1 MSEEKE
7 YQKYFLEFS
16 YIGTNY
22 HGWQIQKNGT
32 SVQQYV
38 NEKLSTI
45 LREDISSMGSSRTD
59 AGVHARQNFLHFET
73 IAEIEND
80 FLRKLNFLLP
90 RDIAV
95 RNIFKMG
102 MKSHARFDAIS
113 RSYEYVLSYEK
124 NPFIAEIACFYPYYK
139 LDVNILNDFSQLLFE
154 HKDYA
159 AFSKR
164 RTTVKTTIC
173 TISQAEWKVDA
184 EKKTIT
190 FYVSSNRFLRGMV
203 RGLVATMI
211 AGGRQKL
218 SKENFIKLLNSSVNQ
233 KTDFSAPAN
242 GLTLT
247 AVKYPEGYFPEPL
260 IETIRYAENR

>member
-1 MSEEKE
+1 MSE

-32 SVQQYV
+32 SVQQCL

-45 LREDISSMGSSRTD
+45 LREDISTMGSSRTD
-59 AGVHARQNFLHFET
+59 AGVHAQQNFLHFET

-113 RSYEYVLSYEK
+113 RSYE
-124 NPFIAEIACFYPYYK
+124 
-139 LDVNILNDFSQLLFE
+139 
-154 HKDYA
+154 
-159 AFSKR
+159 
-164 RTTVKTTIC
+164 
-173 TISQAEWKVDA
+173 
-184 EKKTIT
+184 
-190 FYVSSNRFLRGMV
+190 
-203 RGLVATMI
+203 
-211 AGGRQKL
+211 
-218 SKENFIKLLNSSVNQ
+218 
-233 KTDFSAPAN
+233 
-242 GLTLT
+242 
-247 AVKYPEGYFPEPL
+247 
-260 IETIRYAENR
+260 